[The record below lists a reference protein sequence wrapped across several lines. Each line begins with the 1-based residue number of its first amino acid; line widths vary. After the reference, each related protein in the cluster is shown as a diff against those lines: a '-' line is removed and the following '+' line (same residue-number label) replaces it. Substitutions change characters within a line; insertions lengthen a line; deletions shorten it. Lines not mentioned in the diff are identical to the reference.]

1 VIAGTIPLIVD
12 CTQSPEGHVTE
23 EYERETHWSHEG
35 EDGPAGAGVRGGVP
49 GNVPGVS
56 TASDACELHFQMKM
70 VLMTSTLDLT
80 HQKIQTWLRKTGYQ
94 LFQEKAGL
102 LTSDCMV
109 R

>member
-1 VIAGTIPLIVD
+1 MAGTIPLIVA

-56 TASDACELHFQMKM
+56 TASDAGELHDRSGHGKAKTARQ
-70 VLMTSTLDLT
+70 LAASLDRV
-80 HQKIQTWLRKTGYQ
+80 QGGG
-94 LFQEKAGL
+94 AG
-102 LTSDCMV
+102 
-109 R
+109 